1 MRQYTIEGTKTYTYY
16 KTVQATDIV
25 DAHIKAHEP
34 SEDPDDDWTS
44 HFDEDYDDPIE
55 VVVKNI
61 EDEGEI

>member
-34 SEDPDDDWTS
+34 SEDSDDDWTS
-44 HFDEDYDDPIE
+44 HYDEDYDDPIE

-61 EDEGEI
+61 EDEGEV

>member
-1 MRQYTIEGTKTYTYY
+1 MNQYTIEGTKTYTYY
-16 KTVQATDIV
+16 KTVFAENLV
-25 DAHIKAHEP
+25 DAHIKAHEEI
-34 SEDPDDDWTS
+34 EDPNDDWTN

>member
-1 MRQYTIEGTKTYTYY
+1 MNQYTIEGTKTYTYY
-16 KTVQATDIV
+16 KTVFAENLV

>member
-34 SEDPDDDWTS
+34 SEDSDDDWTC

-61 EDEGEI
+61 EDEGEV